1 MEQLVMP
8 HPSIVLSFLHGFS
21 RINTSGAKQKRL
33 CKSSLTLHVFHMSN
47 RLDHSVSLNSLGEP
61 NMYQLLCG
69 GPWFYVQAVMADD
82 SVERLQQEFSR
93 CVKRPEIKIRR
104 VISKGVWR
112 PNTRMAA
119 RFRIGRVFIAGGRF
133 LPNPILPYWN

>member
-1 MEQLVMP
+1 MEQLVKL
-8 HPSIVLSFLHGFS
+8 HPSIVLSYLHGFY
-21 RINTSGAKQKRL
+21 RVNTSGAKQKRM
-33 CKSSLTLHVFHMSN
+33 CRSSLSLHVFHMSN
-47 RLDHSVSLNSLGEP
+47 RLDHSVSLNNHGEP

-69 GPWFYVQAVMADD
+69 GPWFDVQAVMADN

-104 VISKGVWR
+104 VMSKGVWR

-119 RFRIGRVFIAGGRF
+119 RFRVERVFIAGGRYF
-133 LPNPILPYWN
+133 PNHILPYWN